1 MEKRWTKPDKKLC
14 PMDTLEEVVQSDD
27 QVTTNNKLVVG
38 DTNTIISN
46 NMSVGVMI
54 DSVLVTREEEETLG
68 HLCSA
73 TTSFSN
79 AEAKGKVNFV

>member
-1 MEKRWTKPDKKLC
+1 MGKRWTKPDKKLC

-38 DTNTIISN
+38 DTNTTITN
-46 NMSVGVMI
+46 NMSVGVMV
-54 DSVLVTREEEETLG
+54 DSVLFTREEEETLG
-68 HLCSA
+68 HLYSA

-79 AEAKGKVNFV
+79 AEAKGEVNFV

>member
-1 MEKRWTKPDKKLC
+1 
-14 PMDTLEEVVQSDD
+14 MDTLEEVMQSDD

-38 DTNTIISN
+38 DTNTN
-46 NMSVGVMI
+46 NMSVGVMV
-54 DSVLVTREEEETLG
+54 DSVLFTREEEETLG

>member
-27 QVTTNNKLVVG
+27 QVTTNNML
-38 DTNTIISN
+38 
-46 NMSVGVMI
+46 VGVMV
-54 DSVLVTREEEETLG
+54 DSVLFTREEEETLG

-79 AEAKGKVNFV
+79 AEVKGKVNFV

>member
-27 QVTTNNKLVVG
+27 QVTTNNML
-38 DTNTIISN
+38 
-46 NMSVGVMI
+46 VGVMV
-54 DSVLVTREEEETLG
+54 DSVLFTREEEETLG

>member
-1 MEKRWTKPDKKLC
+1 MGKRWTKPDKKLC

-38 DTNTIISN
+38 DTNTIITN
-46 NMSVGVMI
+46 NMSVGKLV
-54 DSVLVTREEEETLG
+54 DSVLFTREEEETID